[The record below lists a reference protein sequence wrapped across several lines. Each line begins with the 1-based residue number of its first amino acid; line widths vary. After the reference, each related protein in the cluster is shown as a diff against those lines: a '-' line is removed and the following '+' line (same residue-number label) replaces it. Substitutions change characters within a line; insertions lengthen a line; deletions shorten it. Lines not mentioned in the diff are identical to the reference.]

1 MILNKGQNEVSLSF
15 DSIQGA
21 KTLCMDRIHNLFQ
34 SITSSAQLLSCVQLF
49 ATPWTAAFQASLSIT
64 NSWNLLKLVSIQL
77 LMPSNH
83 ITLYYPPLL
92 PSLFPSI
99 RVFPMSWLFVSGGQI
114 TGASASASVH
124 PMNIQD

>member
-1 MILNKGQNEVSLSF
+1 MILNKGENEVSLSF

-64 NSWNLLKLVSIQL
+64 NSWNVLKLVSIQL

-99 RVFPMSWLFVSGGQI
+99 RVFFNDAFNLSQHRGLFK
-114 TGASASASVH
+114 
-124 PMNIQD
+124 

>member
-64 NSWNLLKLVSIQL
+64 NSWHLLKLMSHQVGDAIQL
-77 LMPSNH
+77 SH
-83 ITLYYPPLL
+83 YL
-92 PSLFPSI
+92 PSPSPPTFYLSQHQGLF
-99 RVFPMSWLFVSGGQI
+99 Q
-114 TGASASASVH
+114 
-124 PMNIQD
+124 